1 MSTSCVFASVRPTCA
16 VRAGQGMIQ
25 NSSVLSG
32 HTILSGAVGVGMSP
46 LSAVVMSVTVFAG
59 AAQLIAYQLMATST
73 SLLVILLAIV
83 FVNLRMAHYSLV

>member
-1 MSTSCVFASVRPTCA
+1 
-16 VRAGQGMIQ
+16 
-25 NSSVLSG
+25 
-32 HTILSGAVGVGMSP
+32 
-46 LSAVVMSVTVFAG
+46 MSVTVFAG